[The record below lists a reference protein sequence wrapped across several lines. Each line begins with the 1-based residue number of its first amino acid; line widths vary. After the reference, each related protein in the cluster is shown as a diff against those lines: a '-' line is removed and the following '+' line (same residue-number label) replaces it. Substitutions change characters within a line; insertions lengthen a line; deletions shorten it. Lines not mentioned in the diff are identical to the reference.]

1 MTVTKQ
7 APGRRLGNRQKCH
20 NPCAGCLLDGH
31 RPSASAGGMLLFKKI
46 LDFQKTDGG
55 LLDKRGAK
63 RYPVGAKF
71 QLKARVGLSAHDGE
85 GNALPANK
93 AAPMDWGGQLAN
105 LSHTGLSIRLHPAAV
120 AGVGEA
126 CTLKLELDNRL
137 FETDGKIAQFRVSPH
152 FVTCGLA
159 LNFPDSY
166 TRKAYLQFMEPVV
179 IGSTLEPLPTSKV
192 KQDLPGLVK
201 EQYEGESECV
211 LSVWRDTSGRS
222 PKLFEFLLHDY
233 CVRGNT
239 ELPGLKISFRD
250 GAKVAKRASRP
261 AFPVS
266 LPPSLKAEVQQLFQL
281 VVPNVGKAVPGEV
294 RRFLELFAV

>member
-1 MTVTKQ
+1 
-7 APGRRLGNRQKCH
+7 
-20 NPCAGCLLDGH
+20 
-31 RPSASAGGMLLFKKI
+31 MLLFKKI

-71 QLKARVGLSAHDGE
+71 QLKAKVALSAHDGE
-85 GNALPANK
+85 GNVLPANK

-126 CTLKLELDNRL
+126 CTLKLELDHLL
-137 FETDGKIAQFRVSPH
+137 FETDGTIAQFRVSPQ

-159 LNFPDSY
+159 LKFPDSY

-179 IGSTLEPLPTSKV
+179 IGSTLEPLSASKV
-192 KQDLPGLVK
+192 KQDLPGLQK
-201 EQYEGESECV
+201 EQYEGESESV
-211 LSVWRDTSGRS
+211 LSVWRDTSGKT

-233 CVRGNT
+233 CIRGNT
-239 ELPGLKISFRD
+239 ELPGLKITYRD
-250 GAKVAKRASRP
+250 GAKTARRASRP

-266 LPPSLKAEVQQLFQL
+266 LPPSLKSEVEQLFQL
-281 VVPNVGKAVPGEV
+281 VVPNLSKAVPSEV
-294 RRFLELFAV
+294 RKFLELFAV